1 MTDQG
6 TGQPTPPEPPP
17 PPQVQ
22 QPQVQPEP
30 PAEWQQPS
38 VEWQQPT
45 YAAPPPV
52 PAYQQQPPP
61 PPGYGQP
68 SYPGQAMAPYPGG
81 PGSIGQVRSTG
92 ICILLFI
99 VTLGIYGWVWWYK
112 VQNEMKRHTGQGL
125 GGGISLL
132 LAILVTVVMPY
143 ITSSEVGGLYTRRGQ
158 QAPVTGV
165 TGLWYFPGN
174 FILVGPIIWF
184 VKTNEALNTYW
195 RSVGAVG

>member
-1 MTDQG
+1 MSDQG
-6 TGQPTPPEPPP
+6 TGQPAPTEPTPTEPQATA
-17 PPQVQ
+17 PQG
-22 QPQVQPEP
+22 
-30 PAEWQQPS
+30 EWQQPS
-38 VEWQQPT
+38 YAAPPPVPP

-52 PAYQQQPPP
+52 PAPAAYEQQPPP
-61 PPGYGQP
+61 PVYGQ
-68 SYPGQAMAPYPGG
+68 AIAPYPGG

-132 LAILVTVVMPY
+132 LAILVTVVMPF
-143 ITSSEVGGLYTRRGQ
+143 ITSSEVGALYTRRGQ
-158 QAPVTGV
+158 HPPVTGV
-165 TGLWYFPGN
+165 TGLWYFPGS

-195 RSVGAVG
+195 RSVGAAG

>member
-1 MTDQG
+1 MSDQG
-6 TGQPTPPEPPP
+6 TGQPGPTEPQPTE
-17 PPQVQ
+17 PQPTE
-22 QPQVQPEP
+22 PQG
-30 PAEWQQPS
+30 EWQQPS
-38 VEWQQPT
+38 YAPPPP
-45 YAAPPPV
+45 YAAPPPEPPPV

-61 PPGYGQP
+61 SYGQQP
-68 SYPGQAMAPYPGG
+68 PPPVYGQAVAQYPGG

-112 VQNEMKRHTGQGL
+112 VHDEMKRHTGQGL

-132 LAILVTVVMPY
+132 LAILVTIVMPY

-158 QAPVTGV
+158 HPPVTGV

>member
-1 MTDQG
+1 MSDQG
-6 TGQPTPPEPPP
+6 TGQPGPTEPPP
-17 PPQVQ
+17 TEPQPSEP
-22 QPQVQPEP
+22 QPATPQG
-30 PAEWQQPS
+30 EWQQPS
-38 VEWQQPT
+38 

-61 PPGYGQP
+61 PSSYG
-68 SYPGQAMAPYPGG
+68 SSRRLRCGQAVAPYPGG

-132 LAILVTVVMPY
+132 LAILVTIVMPY
-143 ITSSEVGGLYTRRGQ
+143 ITSSEVGALYTRRGQ
-158 QAPVTGV
+158 HPPVTGV

-195 RSVGAVG
+195 RSVGAAG